1 MNGWNFPSNNYG
13 QIMGI
18 GEAGIETFKGSPYR
32 SLAREICQNS
42 MDAQHNC
49 AMPVQIEFS
58 RSLINNSDIPDYETL
73 HEAIISCLKFW
84 TEQNNEKTIKF
95 FNKAKD
101 IIENRQIGVLRISD
115 YNTTGLRGSDKDYNT
130 DWQNL
135 VKATG
140 VSDKSGSA
148 GGSFG
153 IGKSAPFA
161 CSSLRTIFYSTQD
174 IDGLKATQ
182 GIARLVSFKEKDLS
196 GIEKDSVTT
205 GIGYYSA
212 SKRNDAIKDCMSL
225 ESGYCRASCGTDIYI
240 VGFESSND
248 WQSEVIASIL
258 DEFLLSIRQNR
269 LIVKV
274 GCVEICSSNLNGL
287 IEQYKRYISKVTYD
301 YYQVMAGMES
311 KTKQFTYTIPSVGM
325 IELYV
330 QMDQSFHRKVM
341 MCRNNGMKVFDLDHI
356 SGTIQFAAI
365 CILKDDEVTKYFR
378 NMENPQHN
386 KWEPERHPD
395 GKNKAKNNVDLI
407 KRFIKEKVNELGETI
422 VVESSDAEG
431 MGEFFA
437 DISFTGADNSN
448 KSEAVSTATNRIEIC
463 KRKPKQNA
471 SGKEYS
477 SDGYGEMN
485 DELDEDGYD
494 DSYGDSGSKDWH
506 DDGSNL
512 KSSGTG
518 FGQNYGDGPGTNGI
532 GNNRYPSTSKPT
544 DFDESKASPIG
555 TMNVRLILKDKTN
568 GTYSLSFIPKK
579 SAGNCV
585 LRISLAGEQ
594 KSVTTPVLD
603 AESINPYKK
612 LKCVSDR
619 IYLDSVEKNVQ
630 NNLSFR
636 IGYNAVCSM
645 EVKLYGN
652 S

>member
-1 MNGWNFPSNNYG
+1 MAGWSFPSNNYG

-42 MDAQHNC
+42 MDAQYDS
-49 AMPVQIEFS
+49 AMPVKIEFS
-58 RSLINNSDIPDYETL
+58 RSTINNKDVPDYDTL
-73 HEAIISCLKFW
+73 HEAIISCLNFW
-84 TEQNNEKTIKF
+84 TELKNEKTIRF
-95 FNKAKD
+95 FKKAKEV
-101 IIENRQIGVLRISD
+101 IENSQINILRISD

-182 GIARLVSFKEKDLS
+182 GIARLVSFREK
-196 GIEKDSVTT
+196 GVFGREKNSITS

-212 SKRNDAIKDCMSL
+212 SKKNDAIKNCMSI
-225 ESGYCRASCGTDIYI
+225 ETSYQRESCGTDIYI
-240 VGFESSND
+240 VGFETSKD

-258 DEFLLSIRQNR
+258 DEFLLSIYKNR
-269 LIVKV
+269 LLVKV
-274 GCVEICSSNLNGL
+274 DGVEICLSNLSDL
-287 IEQYKRYISKVTYD
+287 VEKFKKYISKVTYD
-301 YYQVMAGMES
+301 YYQVLAGIDGA
-311 KTKQFTYTIPSVGM
+311 TKLFTYTIPSIGM

-330 QMDQSFHRKVM
+330 QMGQYFHRKAM

-365 CILKDDEVTKYFR
+365 CILKDNEVTQYFR

-395 GKNKAKNNVDLI
+395 GKIKAKNNVDLI
-407 KRFIKEKVNELGETI
+407 KRFIKEKINELGETI
-422 VVESSDAEG
+422 IEDSSDAEG

-437 DISFTGADNSN
+437 DISFTNTDNNN
-448 KSEAVSTATNRIEIC
+448 KSEAVSTATSNIEIS
-463 KRKPKQNA
+463 KRKPKQNT

-477 SDGYGEMN
+477 SDVANELN
-485 DELDEDGYD
+485 ADLDEDGYD
-494 DSYGDSGSKDWH
+494 DNYGNSGSKDRH
-506 DDGSNL
+506 DDASNL
-512 KSSGTG
+512 TNNGTG
-518 FGQNYGDGPGTNGI
+518 FGQNEGDGPGTNGI
-532 GNNRYPSTSKPT
+532 GDNRYQSNIIPT
-544 DFDESKASPIG
+544 DFDESKAFPIG
-555 TMNVRLILKDKTN
+555 TMNVRLILKDRAN
-568 GTYSLSFIPKK
+568 STYYLSFTPKK
-579 SAGNCV
+579 SVGHCFLV
-585 LRISLAGEQ
+585 ISLAGEQ
-594 KSVTTPVLD
+594 SSVTTPILE
-603 AESINPYKK
+603 AESANSHKK
-612 LKCVSDR
+612 LKCVNNR
-619 IYLDSVEKNVQ
+619 IYLDNVVTNVQ
-630 NNLSFR
+630 NKLSFR
-636 IGYNAVCSM
+636 IDYKAVCSM